1 MKVSIQDT
9 RTSARVRSFCLCDF
23 FLSVSPLLL
32 SDAASV
38 GRGRETGC
46 ISAAAA
52 ASTLLIT
59 TSSHLASVAMELNLC
74 QPVLPNSGI

>member
-9 RTSARVRSFCLCDF
+9 RTSARVRSSDF
-23 FLSVSPLLL
+23 FLTVRPWLL